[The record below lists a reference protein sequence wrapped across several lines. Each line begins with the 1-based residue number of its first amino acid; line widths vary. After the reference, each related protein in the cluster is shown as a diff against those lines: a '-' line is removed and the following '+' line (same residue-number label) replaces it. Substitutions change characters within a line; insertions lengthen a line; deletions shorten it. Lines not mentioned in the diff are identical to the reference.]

1 MKTYKSIN
9 LIIKDG
15 KVVAMDI
22 VNNECHRVEFLAE
35 WEEDTM
41 SVDEVLQAIKED
53 LPK

>member
-1 MKTYKSIN
+1 MKTYKRIN

-22 VNNECHRVEFLAE
+22 VNNETYRVQILAE

-41 SVDEVLQAIKED
+41 SLDEVLQAIKED
-53 LPK
+53 LS